1 MRRVV
6 VFCVLMSA
14 LCLPQA
20 GLADGVVSVFY
31 YPWFSGLGSGDNHWV
46 QAGYHLP
53 DIDSDYYPSLGPY
66 STGSYAVLDT
76 QMAEIAS
83 AGIDEIAVSW
93 WGRGSTEDQR
103 LPAII
108 GSAEAHHLAV
118 AVELEPYGGRTVAG
132 TASDIQYL
140 MTLGIRT
147 FYVYEP
153 FETAA
158 PTDWSETIL
167 ALRAQGLTLFAQTG
181 LVGQGAAAD
190 FNGVYTYD
198 ILTYGAREL
207 GRYCAEAHRVGLL
220 CAPSVGP
227 GFDAR
232 RATGNP
238 NVLPRRD
245 GATYD
250 AMWRA
255 ALKAGAD
262 RVTITSFNEW
272 QEGTQ
277 IEPADPPQ
285 RLGDTPYGSY
295 DGAWGLEGK
304 AASTAYLDRTAY
316 WAAKFHAET
325 ENESS

>member
-1 MRRVV
+1 MRRLLL
-6 VFCVLMSA
+6 FCVLMTA
-14 LCLPQA
+14 LCVPSA

-46 QAGYHLP
+46 QGGYHLP
-53 DIDSDYYPSLGPY
+53 DIDSNYYPSLGPY
-66 STGSYAVLDT
+66 STGSLDVLDT

-83 AGIDEIAVSW
+83 AGVDEVAVSW

-103 LPAII
+103 LPAIMA
-108 GSAEAHHLAV
+108 SAEAHHLAV

-132 TASDIQYL
+132 TAADIEYL
-140 MTLGIRT
+140 TTLGVTT

-153 FETAA
+153 FETAPPA
-158 PTDWSETIL
+158 AWTTTIF
-167 ALRAQGLTLFAQTG
+167 ALRTQGLTLFAQTG
-181 LVGQGAAAD
+181 LVGQAATAD
-190 FNGVYTYD
+190 FSGVYTYD
-198 ILTYGAREL
+198 IVTYGAREL
-207 GRYCAEAHRVGLL
+207 ARYCKEAHQVGLL

-227 GFDAR
+227 GFDAE
-232 RATGNP
+232 RATGDP
-238 NVLPRRD
+238 RVLPRRD

-250 AMWRA
+250 GMWRA

-285 RLGDTPYGSY
+285 RLQGMPYASY
-295 DGAWGLEGK
+295 DGAWGLDGK
-304 AASTAYLDRTAY
+304 AASTAYLARTAY
-316 WAAKFHAET
+316 WAAKFHAEAK
-325 ENESS
+325 SASP